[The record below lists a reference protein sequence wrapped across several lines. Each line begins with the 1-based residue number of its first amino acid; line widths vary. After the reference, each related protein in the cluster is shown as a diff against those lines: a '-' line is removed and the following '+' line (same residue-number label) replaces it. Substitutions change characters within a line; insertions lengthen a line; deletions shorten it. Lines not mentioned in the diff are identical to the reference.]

1 MATKL
6 DAILEI
12 NPTAKFMI
20 KGDNP
25 VEWLEGTSPIS
36 DSDIDA
42 KVTEITTRDAH
53 KEPREKAY
61 ADVKEQLDQLYHD
74 MTADKLDATGEWHK
88 AIKVV
93 KDANPKA

>member
-36 DSDIDA
+36 DGDIDA

-61 ADVKEQLDQLYHD
+61 EDVKEQLDQLYHD
-74 MTADKLDATGEWHK
+74 MTAGKLDATGEWHK
-88 AIKVV
+88 AIKAV
-93 KDANPKA
+93 KDATPKP